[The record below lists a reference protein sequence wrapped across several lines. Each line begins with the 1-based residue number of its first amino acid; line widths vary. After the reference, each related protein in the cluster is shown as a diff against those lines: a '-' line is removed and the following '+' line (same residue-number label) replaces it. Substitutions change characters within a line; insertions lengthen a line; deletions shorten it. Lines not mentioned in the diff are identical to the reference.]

1 MNPTD
6 QAAGVTLPST
16 NGNPL
21 AGEHAVNR
29 GPAGRGID
37 LKRSTRAQ
45 EVWNLVSGNLSLSAS
60 DSSALD

>member
-1 MNPTD
+1 MKPTN
-6 QAAGVTLPST
+6 QTAGAVLPAT
-16 NGNPL
+16 NGDPL

-45 EVWNLVSGNLSLSAS
+45 EVWDLVSGNLSLSAS